1 MVSAGGTAIIGVV
14 FWAFAAHL
22 APASVVGTTTAEI
35 AAMVLL
41 ANLAQLSFGSIFER
55 FLPVAGRLTRD
66 FVFRAYVMCIVTG
79 FVLASAYVILGL
91 GNGYLPQSTGWK
103 ALFIVSVVLWTIF
116 ALQDSVLIG
125 LRASPWV
132 AVENISFSIAKLLL
146 LPIAIA
152 ISPKE
157 GIFAAWTAPVILTI
171 IVITW
176 YVFRRLIPEHVSM
189 GGSAA
194 RLPSTRNLV
203 GLAGAQY
210 ASMLS
215 TVFMPSLISL
225 IVIERLGPVANA
237 HFYVPALIATGLSV
251 VAMSIVRS
259 FLVEA
264 SHEPHL
270 LRKHAQSAMR
280 ALAILLVPSV
290 TIGCLFAPYYLR
302 VFGDEYSAGGTTLIR
317 LLLLAIPGSTVMVF
331 YSAFAWLDQRVWWM
345 SIRIFIGSVIQILV
359 ILLLIDRHGLLAIGI
374 AALVNAGFTVIVF
387 LPVSIRRYRQT
398 PKLTGSVV
406 GDTIPE
412 EVLPLVESS
421 PDRGSDPSMYELAQ
435 QVSERSLWLDT
446 EKGPIFARLTTP
458 LSGVTRGGI
467 LISPPIGSEGRVARR
482 TFRTLA
488 TTMAAEGYSV
498 LRFDHFGTGD
508 SGGSLE
514 EEDFLTH
521 WTDQIAQG
529 VDYLRALGCSEVSA
543 VGMRLGATILGAS
556 ASRNPLKLES
566 MVLWDPC
573 VTGRAYLRERAA
585 LEATRPQY
593 AIIDPAN
600 PYAASEFVFS
610 DKTKEKIGSL
620 SLLDATPEQLADRV
634 LIIMRNDRVTPS
646 ALAKQFDSRVIAWET
661 TSEQSSLIEKQL
673 PTSELPEETI
683 SRIGDW
689 LQTTGTPVSPLVMP
703 DLTVTATVGGDDG
716 RESVRER
723 LVSLG
728 PAGLFAV
735 VCEPLHARSGP
746 FVIHKGPLMVMVNG
760 MNEDHWGPSRLW
772 VDLSRKWASEGFRC
786 VRFDSDAQ
794 GESGWPEDASSKPEV
809 QGARVV
815 DICDVVRALCPEDPS
830 DAVLVGLCSGAQQA
844 LDAALELRARG
855 LCSVNPQVGR
865 AIVQYGFRLHRS
877 NRSIVRSLG
886 ARLRSRFEGH
896 RWIWKLVWQLSR
908 ILLPNAFS
916 FKVRRQLVDNG
927 TKMLLIASLSDI
939 RPFPRV
945 PILRSFDER
954 RLVSSALCQINIVTG
969 LDHDFMNIDARARAV
984 AIVDS
989 FVMGEFS
996 SQNPR
1001 MRSL

>member
-1 MVSAGGTAIIGVV
+1 MVSAGGTAVIGVV

-22 APASVVGTTTAEI
+22 APASVVGRSTAEI

-55 FLPVAGRLTRD
+55 FLPVAGNLTRD
-66 FVFRAYVMCIVTG
+66 FVYRAYIMCVVTG
-79 FVLASAYVILGL
+79 FALAIAYVILGL
-91 GNGYLPQSTGWK
+91 GHSFLPQSMGWK
-103 ALFIVSVVLWTIF
+103 ALFIISVVLWTIF

-146 LPIAIA
+146 LPLAIA
-152 ISPKE
+152 ISPKQ

-176 YVFRRLIPEHVSM
+176 YLFRKRIPEHISM
-189 GGSAA
+189 GGSDAQ
-194 RLPSTRNLV
+194 LPSTRSLI

-215 TVFMPSLISL
+215 TVFMPSLVTL
-225 IVIERLGPVANA
+225 IVIERLGAVANA
-237 HFYVPALIATGLSV
+237 HYYVPALIATGLSV

-270 LRKHAQSAMR
+270 LRKHAKSAMR
-280 ALAILLVPSV
+280 ALAFLLVPSV
-290 TIGCLFAPYYLR
+290 IIGCIFAPYYLR
-302 VFGDEYSAGGTTLIR
+302 VFGAEYSAGGTTLMR

-345 SIRIFIGSVIQILV
+345 SIRIFIGSVLQIAV
-359 ILLLIDRHGLLAIGI
+359 ILLLINRHGLLAIGI
-374 AALVNAGFTVIVF
+374 AAWVNSGFIVIAF

-398 PKLTGSVV
+398 PKLTGS
-406 GDTIPE
+406 GGRESIPE
-412 EVLPLVESS
+412 EVDIVQETDDL
-421 PDRGSDPSMYELAQ
+421 RGSARTVYEMSK
-435 QVSERSLWLDT
+435 QVSERSLWMDS
-446 EKGPIFARLTTP
+446 ERGPIFARLTTP
-458 LSGVTRGGI
+458 ISGATRGGI

-488 TTMAAEGYSV
+488 TTLGAEGYSV
-498 LRFDHFGTGD
+498 LRFDHLGTGD

-514 EEDFLTH
+514 DEDLLTL
-521 WTDQIAQG
+521 WTDQIASG
-529 VDYLRALGCSEVSA
+529 VDYLRALGCPEVSA
-543 VGMRLGATILGAS
+543 LGMRLGATILGA
-556 ASRNPLKLES
+556 AAGRHPLNLKS

-573 VTGRAYLRERAA
+573 VTGRTYLRERAII
-585 LEATRPQY
+585 EATRPQY
-593 AIIDPAN
+593 AIIDPSN
-600 PYAASEFVFS
+600 PNAASEFVFS
-610 DKTKEKIGSL
+610 DKTKEKISSL
-620 SLLDATPEQLADRV
+620 SILDATSEQLADRV
-634 LIIMRNDRVTPS
+634 LIIMRDDRVTPS
-646 ALAKQFDSRVIAWET
+646 ALAKQFDSLAVAWET
-661 TSEQSSLIEKQL
+661 TSEQSALIEKQL
-673 PTSELPEETI
+673 PTSELPNETI
-683 SRIGDW
+683 ARISDW
-689 LQTTGTPVSPLVMP
+689 LQTTETSLSPLVTP
-703 DLTVTATVGGDDG
+703 DLVVTATVGGGDG
-716 RESVRER
+716 RAPVREH

-728 PAGLFAV
+728 PLGLFGV
-735 VCEPLHARSGP
+735 VSEPLHAHS
-746 FVIHKGPLMVMVNG
+746 GPLMVMVNG

-786 VRFDSDAQ
+786 VRFDSAAQ
-794 GESGWPEDASSKPEV
+794 GESGWPEDALTKPEA

-830 DAVLVGLCSGAQQA
+830 YAVLVGLCSGAQQA
-844 LDAALELRARG
+844 LDAALELKARG
-855 LCSVNPQVGR
+855 ICSVNPQVGR

-886 ARLRSRFEGH
+886 ARLRTRFEGH

-908 ILLPNAFS
+908 VVLPNAFS
-916 FKVRRQLVDNG
+916 FKVRRRLVANG
-927 TKMLLIASLSDI
+927 TKMLLIASLSDV

-954 RLVSSALCQINIVTG
+954 RLVSSAMCQIHIVTG

-989 FVMGEFS
+989 FVMGEFALQTS
-996 SQNPR
+996 
-1001 MRSL
+1001 

>member
-1 MVSAGGTAIIGVV
+1 
-14 FWAFAAHL
+14 
-22 APASVVGTTTAEI
+22 VGKTTAEI

-55 FLPVAGRLTRD
+55 FLPVAGDLTRD
-66 FVFRAYVMCIVTG
+66 FVFRAYVMCVVTG
-79 FVLASAYVILGL
+79 FVLAIAYVTLGL
-91 GNGYLPQSTGWK
+91 GNSVLPQTTGWK

-146 LPIAIA
+146 LPLAIA
-152 ISPKE
+152 ISPKQ
-157 GIFAAWTAPVILTI
+157 GIFAAWTAPVIVTI

-176 YVFRRLIPEHVSM
+176 YLFRKRIPDHISM

-194 RLPSTRNLV
+194 RLPSTRNLI

-215 TVFMPSLISL
+215 TVFMPSLITL
-225 IVIERLGPVANA
+225 IVIERLGAVANA

-270 LRKHAQSAMR
+270 LRKHSKSAMR
-280 ALAILLVPSV
+280 ALAVLLVPSV
-290 TIGCLFAPYYLR
+290 IIGYVFAPYYLR
-302 VFGDEYSAGGTTLIR
+302 VFGTGYSAGGTTLMR

-345 SIRIFIGSVIQILV
+345 SIRIFIGSVLQVAV

-374 AALVNAGFTVIVF
+374 AALVNSGFTVIVF
-387 LPVSIRRYRQT
+387 LPESIRRYRQT
-398 PKLTGSVV
+398 PKLTGSGL

-412 EVLPLVESS
+412 EVLAVSGTGHV
-421 PDRGSDPSMYELAQ
+421 RGSARGIYELSQ
-435 QVSERSLWLDT
+435 QVTERSLWLGT

-458 LSGVTRGGI
+458 ISGATRGGI
-467 LISPPIGSEGRVARR
+467 LISPPIGSEARVARR

-488 TTMAAEGYSV
+488 TTMAAEGFSV

-514 EEDFLTH
+514 EEDFLTL
-521 WTDQIAQG
+521 WTDQITQG
-529 VDYLRALGCSEVSA
+529 IDYLRELGCPVVSA

-573 VTGRAYLRERAA
+573 VSGRAYLRERAA
-585 LEATRPQY
+585 LEATRPDDVNV
-593 AIIDPAN
+593 DPSN
-600 PYAASEFVFS
+600 PDASSEFVFS
-610 DKTKEKIGSL
+610 DKTKKKISSL
-620 SLLDATPEQLADRV
+620 SLLDATSEQLADRV
-634 LIIMRNDRVTPS
+634 LIIMRDDRVTPS
-646 ALAKQFDSRVIAWET
+646 ALTKQFNSRAIDWET
-661 TSEQSSLIEKQL
+661 TSEQSALIEYQL
-673 PTSELPEETI
+673 PTTELPKETI

-689 LQTTGTPVSPLVMP
+689 IQSTATPVTPLVMP
-703 DLTVTATVGGDDG
+703 DWAVTATLGGGDG
-716 RESVRER
+716 PESVRER

-728 PAGLFAV
+728 PLGLFAV
-735 VCEPLHARSGP
+735 VSEPLQGHSGP
-746 FVIHKGPLMVMVNG
+746 LIVMVNG

-794 GESGWPEDASSKPEV
+794 GESGWPSDDSSRSEV
-809 QGARVV
+809 PGARVE
-815 DICDVVRALCPEDPS
+815 DICDVVRALSPEDPS
-830 DAVLVGLCSGAQQA
+830 DAIFVGLCSGGHQA
-844 LDAALELRARG
+844 LESALELKARG
-855 LCSVNPQVGR
+855 LCVINPQVGR
-865 AIVQYGFRLHRS
+865 GIVQYGLRLHMSKR
-877 NRSIVRSLG
+877 NIVRSMG
-886 ARLRSRFEGH
+886 ARLRSRFERY
-896 RWIWKLVWQLSR
+896 RWIWKLVWQITR
-908 ILLPNAFS
+908 IVLPSAYS
-916 FKVRRQLVDNG
+916 LKLRRRLVANG
-927 TKMLLIASLSDI
+927 TKMLLIASPSDLT
-939 RPFPRV
+939 PFPRV
-945 PILRSFDER
+945 PILRSFDQR
-954 RLVSSALCQINIVTG
+954 RLVSSAMCQINVLSG
-969 LDHDFMNIDARARAV
+969 LDHDFMNINARGRAV
-984 AIVDS
+984 AILDS
-989 FVMGEFS
+989 YVMGQFA
-996 SQNPR
+996 P
-1001 MRSL
+1001 